1 MEAVHGGSLI
11 LFSLLPL
18 PLWRRRGQW
27 QGRGAVT
34 RWMSRRVW
42 DRLPV
47 SSRCYIREGGV
58 SSSTGRCV
66 VPVAGLQ
73 PSSSIPSPPKTAPE
87 F

>member
-18 PLWRRRGQW
+18 PLWRRRGLW

-47 SSRCYIREGGV
+47 SSRCYIRGGGV
-58 SSSTGRCV
+58 FINGALCCSRGRT
-66 VPVAGLQ
+66 PALELH
-73 PSSSIPSPPKTAPE
+73 PEPPQNCS
-87 F
+87 